1 LHFLIIAIDEIPP
14 APHCHRPRAL
24 VLKSGTELQPRAED
38 PDYQQA
44 LLSYAAGDFLKA
56 VEFYKS
62 MPVTSPDYMEG
73 QHYLGIALHH
83 LGQHDQAI
91 RILEQNIEL
100 SGDRTDWLGDLGN
113 VLAAQGKF
121 EAAIKTFEKAVAKEP
136 DNALTRINLGSI
148 YERIHED
155 GQAEACYQKA
165 TVIDPASP
173 EAYRLLS
180 TLYTRQGRAVEA
192 VHAYCQSYV
201 LLPLEQTSPFLLGK
215 AYYVLGRLDEAAK
228 VYARWKQAE
237 PDNPIPV
244 HLHAACSN
252 LDVPERCSDAY
263 INVTFD
269 EYAPEFDAKLNQLAY
284 RGPALLQILLDDLQ
298 LPPHSFDILDA
309 GCGTGLCAD
318 ALRPLAAR
326 LTGVDL
332 SQAMLNFAQGRGPY
346 DALHCQEIGSFLT
359 QYPHAYDM
367 IACIDTMIYFGA
379 LETIM
384 AQLAQSLKKG
394 GLLIFTTEAADTQ
407 GQNFRLQPSGRY
419 THARAYLEQ
428 VMAAHGLT
436 TLHWKEDMLRMEL
449 DKPVLGYAI
458 VAQLKA

>member
-1 LHFLIIAIDEIPP
+1 M
-14 APHCHRPRAL
+14 
-24 VLKSGTELQPRAED
+24 KSGTDLKPTAES
-38 PDYQQA
+38 PDYQEA
-44 LLSYAAGDFLKA
+44 LLSHAAGDFLKA

-62 MPVTSPDYMEG
+62 MPVTSPDYLEG
-73 QHYLGIALHH
+73 QYYLGIALHH

-91 RILEQNIEL
+91 NVLEACIGL
-100 SGDRTDWLGDLGN
+100 SGDRADWLGDLGN
-113 VLAAQGKF
+113 VLAAQGKY
-121 EAAIKTFEKAVAKEP
+121 EAAIQTFEKAIAKEP

-148 YERIHED
+148 YERLQRDAE
-155 GQAEACYQKA
+155 AEACYQAA

-180 TLYTRQGRAVEA
+180 TLYTRQGRAVDA
-192 VHAYCQSYV
+192 VHAYCKSYV
-201 LLPLEQTSPFLLGK
+201 LLPIEQTSPFLLGK
-215 AYYVLGRLDEAAK
+215 AYYVLGRLDEAAA

-237 PDNPIPV
+237 PDNPIPE
-244 HLHAACSN
+244 HLYAACSN
-252 LDVPERCSDAY
+252 LEVPERCSDAY

-269 EYAPEFDAKLNQLAY
+269 DYAPEFDAKLNQLSY
-284 RGPALLQILLDDLQ
+284 RGPALLQILLDDLK
-298 LPPHSFDILDA
+298 LPPQSLDILDA

-318 ALRPLAAR
+318 ALRPLASR

-346 DALHCQEIGSFLT
+346 DGLHCQEIGAFLT

-379 LETIM
+379 LETII

-394 GLLIFTTEAADTQ
+394 GLLIFTTEAAETH

-428 VMAAHGLT
+428 VLT
-436 TLHWKEDMLRMEL
+436 ANGFTPLHWKEDMLRMEL
-449 DKPVLGYAI
+449 DKPVQGYAI
-458 VAQLKA
+458 VVRLDR